1 VAKLKIF
8 MPATRVFLPVSLPNW
23 LYRSIRAVKH
33 LIWPQ
38 KTKPL
43 TVDIGGERNIEWS
56 FISSE
61 IPNGPGEALEFGC
74 EQGYMSLVAA
84 QRGFHVI
91 ANDLEPQGFCWEH
104 PRVEFVH
111 GDFLKLDVP
120 ENHFDLVIDCS
131 SIEHVGVAGRYGI
144 TVTDDEGDLQVMRK
158 FERIL
163 KPGGKVLMTGPVG
176 KDTVL
181 SPWCRV
187 YGEGRLPRLFGSL
200 QIEREEYWM
209 KNKLNQWVKCDR
221 ETALSFA
228 PRNYETNPHE
238 CAYNLGCFT
247 LRKAS

>member
-1 VAKLKIF
+1 MAQKI
-8 MPATRVFLPVSLPNW
+8 SLPIYVPTFV
-23 LYRSIRAVKH
+23 YRVIRTLKRSYARNGAGP
-33 LIWPQ
+33 IAIN
-38 KTKPL
+38 
-43 TVDIGGERNIEWS
+43 IGGERNIEWS

-61 IPNGPGEALEFGC
+61 IPSGTGEALEFGC

-84 QRGFHVI
+84 QKGFHVI

-104 PRVEFVH
+104 PQVKFVH

-144 TVTDDEGDLQVMRK
+144 TVEDDEGDLQVMRK

-163 KPGGKVLMTGPVG
+163 KPGGKIVMTGPVG
-176 KDTVL
+176 KDAVL

-187 YGEGRLPRLFGSL
+187 YGERRLPRLFGGL

-221 ETALSFA
+221 ETALRFA
-228 PRNYETNPHE
+228 PRNHETNPHE

-247 LRKAS
+247 LRKRI